1 MLDKNKNYDIII
13 LKSLNFVVN
22 TIILGIS
29 YVNQLKNKSL
39 TNYGE
44 YIFL

>member
-13 LKSLNFVVN
+13 LKSLNFVIN

-29 YVNQLKNKSL
+29 CINQLKIKV
-39 TNYGE
+39 
-44 YIFL
+44 